1 MTIEDVDGFSG
12 DVFEEV
18 IQALYDSMEG
28 RCAKKTLHS
37 HDNGADVVVFDDG
50 KRGLLL
56 QFNNQG

>member
-50 KRGLLL
+50 SL
-56 QFNNQG
+56 